1 VVPDCQAGWQDK
13 GACFDLGST
22 SEREHQNGSNV
33 TASQAT
39 CQRNTRAA
47 GLLVSEMLSPQ
58 PPPPPP
64 RAPSL
69 PLPPFLPSLFFS
81 SLFLYPRHLTPF
93 RPPPNLSSPLSTA
106 FYDELY
112 SFDLFNLTWTLLAAS
127 AVPDGTIIRPSAR
140 SSHGFTSVGGKLYVH
155 GGISSS
161 GGNECVW
168 SEPW

>member
-1 VVPDCQAGWQDK
+1 VVLVCHAGWQDR

-22 SEREHQNGSNV
+22 SERKHQNGSDV

-58 PPPPPP
+58 LPPPHPPP
-64 RAPSL
+64 SPHPPSSPPSSF
-69 PLPPFLPSLFFS
+69 PLFS
-81 SLFLYPRHLTPF
+81 SIPINSLSLLT
-93 RPPPNLSSPLSTA
+93 PPNLSSPLSTA

-140 SSHGFTSVGGKLYVH
+140 YRHGFTSVGGKLYVH
-155 GGISSS
+155 GGFT
-161 GGNECVW
+161 GGNVYVGIGLW
-168 SEPW
+168 TATF